1 MTTFGY
7 ADRPAGVTGPTQRTP
22 VNERLEPAP
31 RAAADGMRGLAVRGE
46 GRRVRNR
53 THHNEAP
60 PRPVTPGGNAKP
72 TAGRLGAPSRPT
84 MPAQGRRGE
93 AAANSEPSAAETAVL
108 PAVTTGDTAVLP
120 AVPAAAAPATGF
132 PSRPDPSDPATEVW
146 ALVERAQAGEAE
158 AFGLIYDRYVDTVFR
173 FVYFRVGNRQLAED
187 LTSDTF
193 LRALK
198 RIGSFTWQGRD
209 LGAWLVTIA
218 RNLVADHFKSGRYR
232 LEVTTGDVLDAD
244 REDRGPEGSPEAAVV
259 EHITNVALLTAVK
272 QLNPEQQECIVLRF
286 LQGFSVAETARAM
299 GKNEGAIKALQ
310 YRAVRALARL
320 LPDGFQP

>member
-1 MTTFGY
+1 MSTMAVYESG
-7 ADRPAGVTGPTQRTP
+7 GVFTDLSALRKML
-22 VNERLEPAP
+22 NEVLST
-31 RAAADGMRGLAVRGE
+31 AVRGGE
-46 GRRVRNR
+46 ERSSTQRIR
-53 THHNEAP
+53 TRQHNDGATRHLP
-60 PRPVTPGGNAKP
+60 QGAKP
-72 TAGRLGAPSRPT
+72 VAGRVTGRPA
-84 MPAQGRRGE
+84 MPQQGGSATDTAITDSAISE
-93 AAANSEPSAAETAVL
+93 AITTVL
-108 PAVTTGDTAVLP
+108 PVIEEAGGAAGGSPTGYPD
-120 AVPAAAAPATGF
+120 
-132 PSRPDPSDPATEVW
+132 RPDPSDAAHEVW
-146 ALVERAQAGEAE
+146 TLVERAQQGDTE

-173 FVYFRVGNRQLAED
+173 FIYFRVGNRPLAED

-198 RIGSFTWQGRD
+198 RISSFTWQGRD

-244 REDRGPEGSPEAAVV
+244 REDRGPEGSPESAVV
-259 EHITNVALLTAVK
+259 DHITNVALLTAVK

-286 LQGFSVAETARAM
+286 LQGFSVAETAQAM

-320 LPDGFQP
+320 LPEGFQP

>member
-1 MTTFGY
+1 MTSSAY
-7 ADRPAGVTGPTQRTP
+7 YGVSHEVSAARQALTEGLDALRTSL
-22 VNERLEPAP
+22 NELLLNP
-31 RAAADGMRGLAVRGE
+31 LLSVTSRGE
-46 GRRVRNR
+46 GATVRPR
-53 THHNEAP
+53 TRTKTGNDSGHHNPAAKTP
-60 PRPVTPGGNAKP
+60 ATKPIGGRVNGRPVA
-72 TAGRLGAPSRPT
+72 
-84 MPAQGRRGE
+84 PAQGGAVTVPE
-93 AAANSEPSAAETAVL
+93 SETTLLPVL
-108 PAVTTGDTAVLP
+108 PDQDTQRVDPPGTGQPPVY
-120 AVPAAAAPATGF
+120 
-132 PSRPDPSDPATEVW
+132 PSRPDPSDAAAEVW
-146 ALVERAQAGEAE
+146 ALVERAQAGEAA

-173 FVYFRVGNRQLAED
+173 FIYFRVGNRPLAED

-259 EHITNVALLTAVK
+259 DHITNVALLTAVK

-286 LQGFSVAETARAM
+286 LQGFSVAETAQAM

-320 LPDGFQP
+320 LPEGFQP